1 MKSRTMVY
9 LESEQLQALRT
20 EAKTQGISL
29 AALLRRLVQEH
40 LEKRQDMAPTSPSAF
55 LKLVGLGA
63 SGQED
68 ISEHHNDYLGKA
80 LRHEHA
86 G

>member
-29 AALLRRLVQEH
+29 AELLRRLVHAH
-40 LEKRQDMAPTSPSAF
+40 LEKRHNLATAPPSAF
-55 LKLVGLGA
+55 LRLVGLGS
-63 SGQED
+63 SGGED
-68 ISEHHNDYLGKA
+68 ISEHHDDYLGKA
-80 LRHEHA
+80 LHDEHA

>member
-9 LESEQLQALRT
+9 LDSEQLQALRT

-40 LEKRQDMAPTSPSAF
+40 LEKRQHLAPAPPGAF
-55 LKLVGLGA
+55 LRLVGLGA

>member
-1 MKSRTMVY
+1 MKSRTVVY
-9 LESEQLQALRT
+9 LDSEQLQALRA

-40 LEKRQDMAPTSPSAF
+40 LKNRQDLAPAPPSAF
-55 LKLVGLGA
+55 LRLVGLGA

-68 ISEHHNDYLGKA
+68 ISEHHNGYLAKA

>member
-9 LESEQLQALRT
+9 LDSEQLQALRA

-29 AALLRRLVQEH
+29 AELLRRLVQAH
-40 LEKRQDMAPTSPSAF
+40 LEKRHNLAPVQPSAF
-55 LKLVGLGA
+55 LRLVGLGA

-68 ISEHHNDYLGKA
+68 ISERHDDYLGKS